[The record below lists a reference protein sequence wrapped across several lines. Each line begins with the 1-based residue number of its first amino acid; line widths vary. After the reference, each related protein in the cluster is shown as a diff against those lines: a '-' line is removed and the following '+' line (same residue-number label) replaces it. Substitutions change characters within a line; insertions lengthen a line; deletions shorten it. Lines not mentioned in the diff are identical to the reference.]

1 MNRFAIN
8 LPGSLRVLCALA
20 LLVAGAAHAERAD
33 RDRPMHLEANRVVMD
48 DARQVSSFE
57 GRVQLTQGTLLIQAD
72 KIVVSED
79 AQGYQ
84 HLTATGHPAKF
95 RQRYEGSNDYAE
107 GYGERIEYDTRAESV
122 DFFGQARVKRGL
134 DEVSGA
140 HINYSTKTEVFEV
153 RGKPTRRRRRTFDQ
167 QSCAR
172 GDPAQK
178 QPACGRKHIQAGIAH
193 HPAQLHLIP
202 FQTRLSRS

>member
-1 MNRFAIN
+1 
-8 LPGSLRVLCALA
+8 
-20 LLVAGAAHAERAD
+20 
-33 RDRPMHLEANRVVMD
+33 
-48 DARQVSSFE
+48 
-57 GRVQLTQGTLLIQAD
+57 VQLTQGTLLIQAD

-107 GYGERIEYDTRAESV
+107 GDGERIEYDTRAETV

-140 HINYSTKTEVFEV
+140 QINYSTKTEVFEV
-153 RGKPTRRRRRTFDQ
+153 RGKPT
-167 QSCAR
+167 
-172 GDPAQK
+172 PADEEPSTNSRVRAVIQPRSS
-178 QPACGRKHIQAGIAH
+178 QPAGGSPSRQESLIIQPSSTLSPSK
-193 HPAQLHLIP
+193 PASPDHE
-202 FQTRLSRS
+202 